1 MTALLQ
7 VLALFL
13 LMLCGLGAV
22 RFRLLDDRG
31 LKGLNTLVLY
41 FAQPAM
47 IAFKLQQDAD
57 PGLVAELAWVFL
69 LTCLTIGAAGVIAF
83 SLFVKEPP
91 RRRSVL
97 TNLAMVSNC
106 GYMGYPV
113 IVAALGDHALI
124 YAVVFVAA
132 FNLMCWTLG
141 AFFYGGR
148 TAMQPQRLLTNPS
161 LIAIAVGLTLFL
173 TGWRLPGFIN
183 NTLNM
188 MGSVTTPVAM
198 FVIGARLISLRP
210 AHLKDTKLLLVCLLR
225 LIVFPLSI
233 LLLFLTPLPPM
244 VVRSV
249 YVCTAMP
256 CAALTAMQAEVFDC
270 DRALASR
277 GVALSTALSMATV
290 PLMLLLLPA

>member
-1 MTALLQ
+1 MTALWQ
-7 VLALFL
+7 VLSLFL
-13 LMLCGLGAV
+13 LMLAGLGAA
-22 RFRLLDDRG
+22 RFRVLDDKG

-47 IAFKLQQDAD
+47 ILSKLQQDAD
-57 PGLVAELAWVFL
+57 PQLIAELAWVFV
-69 LTCLTIGAAGVIAF
+69 LTCATIGLAGVIA
-83 SLFVKEPP
+83 SRLFAKEPAQ
-91 RRRSVL
+91 RRAVL

-113 IVAALGDHALI
+113 ITAALGPQALI

-141 AFFYGGR
+141 AYYFGGAR
-148 TAMQPQRLLTNPS
+148 AMQPQRLLTNPS
-161 LIAIAVGLTLFL
+161 LLAIAGGLALFL
-173 TGWRLPGFIN
+173 TGLRLPGFIN
-183 NTLNM
+183 SSLDM

-210 AHLKDTKLLLVCLLR
+210 AHLADLRLLLVCLLR
-225 LIVFPLSI
+225 LIVFPSLT

-244 VVRSV
+244 VVKAIF
-249 YVCTAMP
+249 VCTAMP
-256 CAALTAMQAEVFDC
+256 CAALTAMQSEAFDC
-270 DRALASR
+270 DRELASR
-277 GVALSTALSMATV
+277 GVALSTACSMATV